1 MKLLRIKNMGI
12 RINHTQLRSALAQI
26 SYKAYNLGP
35 KCTFKNYGSPLI
47 NLWDLIKKTYR
58 P

>member
-1 MKLLRIKNMGI
+1 MGI

-26 SYKAYNLGP
+26 SFKAYNLGP

-47 NLWDLIKKTYR
+47 N
-58 P
+58 